1 MKYPLLLIACL
12 TLTGFTTQPLDEKT
26 AQDSLPQSKDKLWDT
41 LAETDVNSNLETGII
56 TAKIPDTIKAMAG
69 KPFKIS
75 GFMMP
80 LESEEKFTHFLLS
93 RRTPTCAYCPP
104 GEPDEL
110 IEVFATKATEW
121 DTGLVTYEGTLE
133 IIDNQ
138 DLGLFFRL
146 NKAEKK

>member
-1 MKYPLLLIACL
+1 MKYLFLAFAML
-12 TLTGFTTQPLDEKT
+12 TLAGFTTQPLDEKA
-26 AQDSLPQSKDKLWDT
+26 AQASLPQAPDKLWDT
-41 LAETDVNSNLETGII
+41 LAETEVDSNLETGII
-56 TAKIPDTIKAMAG
+56 SAKIPDSVKSLAG

-75 GFMMP
+75 GFIMP
-80 LESEEKFTHFLLS
+80 LEAEEKFTHFLLS

-110 IEVFATKATEW
+110 IEVFASKATEW

-133 IIDNQ
+133 LINNQ

-146 NKAEKK
+146 NKAERK